1 MFKTLTV
8 ENMKC
13 VDENS
18 QTRGVA
24 IYCGP
29 NSYVTLIVDE
39 SISHKKTDE
48 MVRLLHRMKL
58 GKILVELP

>member
-8 ENMKC
+8 EDLKG
-13 VDENS
+13 VGESS

-39 SISHKKTDE
+39 STPHEDTDKL
-48 MVRLLHRMKL
+48 VRLLQNLKL
-58 GKILVELP
+58 SKILIELP